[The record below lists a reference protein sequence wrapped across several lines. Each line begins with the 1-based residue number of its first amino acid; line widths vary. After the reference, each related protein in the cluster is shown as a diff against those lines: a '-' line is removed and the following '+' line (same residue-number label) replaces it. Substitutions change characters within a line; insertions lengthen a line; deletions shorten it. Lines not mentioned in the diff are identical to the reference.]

1 MTNINLSL
9 ALTSALSLLRNTSI
23 SDTIRDEIQRAIE
36 SCLSPCDR
44 GCSEFTRHMNLT
56 LQSVPVK
63 EKIRCIAAVRN
74 TLLWGL
80 KDSKEFVD
88 VVLGKLDL
96 QSTGVESYDSAGYW
110 SPVYKGGTPNT
121 LTERTELVRELA
133 ARLSEMGCEV
143 YTDTYNCT

>member
-9 ALTSALSLLRNTSI
+9 TLKSALSLLINDSI
-23 SDTIRDEIQRAIE
+23 SNAIRDEIQKSIE
-36 SCLSPCDR
+36 VAMSDCGR
-44 GCSEFTRHMNLT
+44 GVQSTRHMNLT

-96 QSTGVESYDSAGYW
+96 ESTGLESYDSAGYW

-121 LTERTELVRELA
+121 LTERTELVTELA
-133 ARLSEMGCEV
+133 KQLSEMGCEV
-143 YTDTYNCT
+143 FTDTYNCT

>member
-9 ALTSALSLLRNTSI
+9 TLKSALSLLINDSI
-23 SDTIRDEIQRAIE
+23 SNAIRDEIQKSIE
-36 SCLSPCDR
+36 VAMSDCGR
-44 GCSEFTRHMNLT
+44 GVQSTRHMNLT
-56 LQSVPVK
+56 LKSVPVK

-74 TLLWGL
+74 TLLWNL
-80 KDSKEFVD
+80 KPSKEFVD

-96 QSTGVESYDSAGYW
+96 GAGTYDDNGYW
-110 SPVYKGGTPNT
+110 APKYINGTPNT

>member
-36 SCLSPCDR
+36 GGLSQHD
-44 GCSEFTRHMNLT
+44 SETKSTCYMNLT

-63 EKIRCIAAVRN
+63 EKVRCIAAVRN
-74 TLLWGL
+74 TLMWNL
-80 KDSKEFVD
+80 KPSKEFVD

-96 QSTGVESYDSAGYW
+96 ESVGYYDNGYW
-110 SPVYKGGTPNT
+110 AHRHINGTPNT
-121 LTERTELVRELA
+121 LTERTESVRELA
-133 ARLSEMGCEV
+133 AQLIEMGCEV

>member
-23 SDTIRDEIQRAIE
+23 SDTIRDEIQKAIE
-36 SCLSPCDR
+36 NSLSPSDR
-44 GCSEFTRHMNLT
+44 GCSEPTRHMNLT
-56 LQSVPVK
+56 LKSVPVK

-80 KDSKEFVD
+80 KDSKEFVE

-96 QSTGVESYDSAGYW
+96 QSTDSAGYW
-110 SPVYKGGTPNT
+110 SPSYKGGTPNT
-121 LTERTELVRELA
+121 LTERTELVRDLA
-133 ARLSEMGCEV
+133 YQLSEMGCEV

>member
-9 ALTSALSLLRNTSI
+9 TLKSALSLLTNNSI
-23 SDTIRDEIQRAIE
+23 SDTIRDEIQQSIE
-36 SCLSPCDR
+36 VAMGQC
-44 GCSEFTRHMNLT
+44 GCGVKSTRHMNLT

-74 TLLWGL
+74 TLLWNL
-80 KDSKEFVD
+80 KPSKEFVD

-96 QSTGVESYDSAGYW
+96 GAGTYDDNGYW
-110 SPVYKGGTPNT
+110 APKYINGTPNT

>member
-1 MTNINLSL
+1 MINVNLSL
-9 ALTSALSLLRNTSI
+9 SLTSALSLLRNTSI

-36 SCLSPCDR
+36 IGLSQCD
-44 GCSEFTRHMNLT
+44 SDVKPTRHMNLT
-56 LQSVPVK
+56 LKSVPVK
-63 EKIRCIAAVRN
+63 EKIHCIAAVRN

-80 KDSKEFVD
+80 KDSKDFVD

-96 QSTGVESYDSAGYW
+96 ESPGIESYDSAGYW

-121 LTERTELVRELA
+121 LTERTELVKELA
-133 ARLSEMGCEV
+133 KQLSEIGCEV